1 MRNQFV
7 RTVENL
13 FKKDKKLFLLLGDIG
28 VYGFRNIFKSTI
40 IIMAFNEVY
49 SKKLDSEG
57 NPILVDGDFVMEL
70 ISSIEVP
77 DIVME
82 PTNIVTVDLN
92 NKESI
97 NELILKLQNLNK

>member
-1 MRNQFV
+1 
-7 RTVENL
+7 
-13 FKKDKKLFLLLGDIG
+13 
-28 VYGFRNIFKSTI
+28 
-40 IIMAFNEVY
+40 MAFNEVY

-77 DIVME
+77 DLIME
-82 PTNIVTVDLN
+82 PTNIVTVDLTD
-92 NKESI
+92 KDSV

>member
-1 MRNQFV
+1 
-7 RTVENL
+7 
-13 FKKDKKLFLLLGDIG
+13 
-28 VYGFRNIFKSTI
+28 
-40 IIMAFNEVY
+40 MAFNEIY

-77 DIVME
+77 DLIVD
-82 PTNIVTVDLN
+82 PSNIVTVDLTD
-92 NKESI
+92 KDSV

>member
-1 MRNQFV
+1 
-7 RTVENL
+7 
-13 FKKDKKLFLLLGDIG
+13 
-28 VYGFRNIFKSTI
+28 
-40 IIMAFNEVY
+40 MAFNEVY

-77 DIVME
+77 DVVIE

>member
-1 MRNQFV
+1 
-7 RTVENL
+7 
-13 FKKDKKLFLLLGDIG
+13 
-28 VYGFRNIFKSTI
+28 
-40 IIMAFNEVY
+40 MAFNEVY

-57 NPILVDGDFVMEL
+57 NPILVDGDYVMEL

>member
-1 MRNQFV
+1 
-7 RTVENL
+7 
-13 FKKDKKLFLLLGDIG
+13 
-28 VYGFRNIFKSTI
+28 
-40 IIMAFNEVY
+40 MAFNEIY

-82 PTNIVTVDLN
+82 PTNIVTVDLTD
-92 NKESI
+92 KDSV

>member
-1 MRNQFV
+1 
-7 RTVENL
+7 
-13 FKKDKKLFLLLGDIG
+13 
-28 VYGFRNIFKSTI
+28 
-40 IIMAFNEVY
+40 MAFNEIY

-77 DIVME
+77 DLIVE
-82 PTNIVTVDLN
+82 PNNIVTVDLTD
-92 NKESI
+92 KDSV

>member
-1 MRNQFV
+1 
-7 RTVENL
+7 
-13 FKKDKKLFLLLGDIG
+13 
-28 VYGFRNIFKSTI
+28 
-40 IIMAFNEVY
+40 MAFNEVY

-77 DIVME
+77 DLIVE
-82 PTNIVTVDLN
+82 PSNIVTVDITD
-92 NKESI
+92 KDSV

>member
-1 MRNQFV
+1 
-7 RTVENL
+7 
-13 FKKDKKLFLLLGDIG
+13 
-28 VYGFRNIFKSTI
+28 
-40 IIMAFNEVY
+40 MAFNEIY

-77 DIVME
+77 DILME

-97 NELILKLQNLNK
+97 NELILK

>member
-1 MRNQFV
+1 
-7 RTVENL
+7 
-13 FKKDKKLFLLLGDIG
+13 
-28 VYGFRNIFKSTI
+28 
-40 IIMAFNEVY
+40 MAFNEVY

-77 DIVME
+77 DMVIE
-82 PTNIVTVDLN
+82 PSNIVTVDLTD
-92 NKESI
+92 KDSV

>member
-1 MRNQFV
+1 
-7 RTVENL
+7 
-13 FKKDKKLFLLLGDIG
+13 
-28 VYGFRNIFKSTI
+28 
-40 IIMAFNEVY
+40 MAFNEVY

-77 DIVME
+77 DLIVE
-82 PTNIVTVDLN
+82 PNNIVTVDLTD
-92 NKESI
+92 KDSV

>member
-1 MRNQFV
+1 
-7 RTVENL
+7 
-13 FKKDKKLFLLLGDIG
+13 
-28 VYGFRNIFKSTI
+28 
-40 IIMAFNEVY
+40 MAFNEIY

-77 DIVME
+77 DMVIE
-82 PTNIVTVDLN
+82 PNNIVTVDLTD
-92 NKESI
+92 KDSV

>member
-1 MRNQFV
+1 
-7 RTVENL
+7 
-13 FKKDKKLFLLLGDIG
+13 
-28 VYGFRNIFKSTI
+28 
-40 IIMAFNEVY
+40 MAFNEIY

-57 NPILVDGDFVMEL
+57 NPILVDGDYVMEL

-77 DIVME
+77 DLIME

>member
-1 MRNQFV
+1 
-7 RTVENL
+7 
-13 FKKDKKLFLLLGDIG
+13 
-28 VYGFRNIFKSTI
+28 
-40 IIMAFNEVY
+40 MAFNEIY

-77 DIVME
+77 DLIVE
-82 PTNIVTVDLN
+82 PSNIVTVDLTD
-92 NKESI
+92 KDSV

>member
-1 MRNQFV
+1 
-7 RTVENL
+7 
-13 FKKDKKLFLLLGDIG
+13 
-28 VYGFRNIFKSTI
+28 
-40 IIMAFNEVY
+40 MAFNEIY

-92 NKESI
+92 DKDSV

>member
-1 MRNQFV
+1 
-7 RTVENL
+7 
-13 FKKDKKLFLLLGDIG
+13 
-28 VYGFRNIFKSTI
+28 
-40 IIMAFNEVY
+40 MAFNEIY

-77 DIVME
+77 DVVIE

-97 NELILKLQNLNK
+97 NELILKLQNL